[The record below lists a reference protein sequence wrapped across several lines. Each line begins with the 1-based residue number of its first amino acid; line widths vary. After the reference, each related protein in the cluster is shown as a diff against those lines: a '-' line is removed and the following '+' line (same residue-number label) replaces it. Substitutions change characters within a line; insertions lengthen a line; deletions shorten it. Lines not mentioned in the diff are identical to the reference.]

1 MTSSTDYWPRAG
13 VGVVIWRDNEVL
25 LVKRGKQP
33 RAGQWSLPGG
43 RQLVGET
50 VREAAIREVLEETG
64 LNVELSGLID
74 VVDSI
79 TYDLDDII
87 EYHYT
92 LIVFSAEYTCGE
104 AQPGDDAADVCWM
117 HIDSLSSLNVW
128 DETQRVLCL
137 SAAHREVG
145 M

>member
-1 MTSSTDYWPRAG
+1 MISSTNYWPRVG
-13 VGVVIWRDNEVL
+13 VGVVIWRDNKVL

-87 EYHYT
+87 DYHYT
-92 LIVFSAEYTCGE
+92 LIVFSAEYKCGE
-104 AQPGDDAADVCWM
+104 IRPGDDAVDVCWM
-117 HIDSLSSLNVW
+117 HIDYLNSLNIW
-128 DETQRVLCL
+128 DETQRVLSL
-137 SAAHREVG
+137 SAAHLEVEI
-145 M
+145 